1 MIGSQRDTNPAIIN
15 FGLSSSVFQEP
26 QMSLISKALG
36 ILSVQN
42 EKTKFTQNSK
52 LAILKLPFRNF
63 DYIMLKMSWVR
74 PLYLQV
80 RVAQFIADEIFQVFR
95 KNDLYRIYRFIVN
108 ILSISCMSL
117 TIKFLR

>member
-42 EKTKFTQNSK
+42 EQNKNYSKFE
-52 LAILKLPFRNF
+52 IGNF
-63 DYIMLKMSWVR
+63 ETVPVI
-74 PLYLQV
+74 
-80 RVAQFIADEIFQVFR
+80 
-95 KNDLYRIYRFIVN
+95 
-108 ILSISCMSL
+108 L
-117 TIKFLR
+117 TISF